1 MTPEQILSLIQSLT
15 TLSAKKKE
23 EFFDAL
29 ENETFDD
36 AMNEELI
43 SAVEAQQKLWKE
55 ESAELEGEYA
65 KKSEELS
72 AYLAQIDTE
81 HKAALREAYLT
92 VKKNIDAAEAEAE
105 GAAEQIIHGTEE
117 LDEADAIRAKLGL
130 K

>member
-15 TLSAKKKE
+15 TLSAKRKD

-36 AMNEELI
+36 TMNEEI
-43 SAVEAQQKLWKE
+43 ITAVEAQQKLWKE
-55 ESAELEGEYA
+55 EIKELETTYE
-65 KKSEELS
+65 KKSEELNS
-72 AYLAQIDTE
+72 YLNQIDTE

-92 VKKNIDAAEAEAE
+92 VKKNIDEAEAEAE
-105 GAAEQIIHGTEE
+105 NATEQIIHGTEE
-117 LDEADAIRAKLGL
+117 LDEANAIRAKLGL